1 MQVKHFSALLSAAY
15 VPEAQ
20 LVQLVEPVMAWLV
33 PALHLE
39 HMLAPVAGW

>member
-1 MQVKHFSALLSAAY
+1 MQDKHFAVLPSAAY

-20 LVQLVEPVMAWLV
+20 LVQLVEPGVAWLV

-39 HMLAPVAGW
+39 HVLAPVAGW